1 MTADSQSGYKLS
13 VMKKLFVS
21 SIMTAVLLPGWVN
34 AESPDLVTLLSLTKP
49 QDSVLSSGNSSLTWR
64 NEGTTGTSLDNF
76 AISFQLTETRNTSS
90 PQNIF
95 STSRATGG
103 ASGNALQLT
112 SSSADG
118 EYTCLFSYA
127 GQSFNMKATTEGGS
141 LLLTLI
147 MRKNEDGSSASAT
160 LYSGT
165 QTLGTV
171 SFNFTSGTSSLKWD
185 QSSIWTNTAKE
196 TFTDIKL
203 ATFNTEATNTDILNA
218 FNLQVPE
225 PATASLSLL
234 GLAALM
240 VRRRRK
246 A

>member
-1 MTADSQSGYKLS
+1 
-13 VMKKLFVS
+13 
-21 SIMTAVLLPGWVN
+21 MTAVLLPGWVN

-49 QDSVLSSGNSSLTWR
+49 QNGVLSSGNSSLTWR
-64 NEGTTGTSLDNF
+64 SEGTTETPLDNF

-90 PQNIF
+90 LQNIF

-112 SSSADG
+112 SSSEND

-127 GQSFNMKATTEGGS
+127 GQSFNMSATTERGS

-147 MRKNEDGSSASAT
+147 MRKSEDGSSASAT

-185 QSSIWTNTAKE
+185 QSSIWTNAAKE

-203 ATFNTEATNTDILNA
+203 ATFNTEAADTDILNA
-218 FNLQVPE
+218 FGLQVPE

>member
-1 MTADSQSGYKLS
+1 
-13 VMKKLFVS
+13 
-21 SIMTAVLLPGWVN
+21 
-34 AESPDLVTLLSLTKP
+34 
-49 QDSVLSSGNSSLTWR
+49 
-64 NEGTTGTSLDNF
+64 
-76 AISFQLTETRNTSS
+76 
-90 PQNIF
+90 
-95 STSRATGG
+95 
-103 ASGNALQLT
+103 
-112 SSSADG
+112 
-118 EYTCLFSYA
+118 
-127 GQSFNMKATTEGGS
+127 MKATTEKGS

-147 MRKNEDGSSASAT
+147 MRKSEDGSSASSAT

-185 QSSIWTNTAKE
+185 QSSIWTNAAKE

-203 ATFNTEATNTDILNA
+203 ATFNTEAADTDILNA
-218 FNLQVPE
+218 FGLQVPE

>member
-1 MTADSQSGYKLS
+1 MT
-13 VMKKLFVS
+13 
-21 SIMTAVLLPGWVN
+21 
-34 AESPDLVTLLSLTKP
+34 
-49 QDSVLSSGNSSLTWR
+49 
-64 NEGTTGTSLDNF
+64 
-76 AISFQLTETRNTSS
+76 
-90 PQNIF
+90 
-95 STSRATGG
+95 
-103 ASGNALQLT
+103 
-112 SSSADG
+112 
-118 EYTCLFSYA
+118 
-127 GQSFNMKATTEGGS
+127 ATTERGS

-147 MRKNEDGSSASAT
+147 MRKSEDGSSASSAT

-185 QSSIWTNTAKE
+185 QSSIWTNAAKE

-203 ATFNTEATNTDILNA
+203 ATFNTEATDTDILNA

>member
-1 MTADSQSGYKLS
+1 
-13 VMKKLFVS
+13 
-21 SIMTAVLLPGWVN
+21 MTAVLLPGWVN
-34 AESPDLVTLLSLTKP
+34 AESPDLVTLLSLIKP
-49 QDSVLSSGNSSLTWR
+49 QNGVLSSGNSSLTWR
-64 NEGTTGTSLDNF
+64 SEGTTETPLDNF

-95 STSRATGG
+95 STSRTNGG

-118 EYTCLFSYA
+118 GYTCLFSYA
-127 GQSFNMKATTEGGS
+127 GQSFDMTATTERGS

-147 MRKNEDGSSASAT
+147 MRKSEDGSSASAT

-203 ATFNTEATNTDILNA
+203 ATFNTEATDTDILNA
-218 FNLQVPE
+218 FGLQVPE

>member
-1 MTADSQSGYKLS
+1 
-13 VMKKLFVS
+13 
-21 SIMTAVLLPGWVN
+21 MTAVLLPGWVN

-147 MRKNEDGSSASAT
+147 MRKNEDSSSASAT

-185 QSSIWTNTAKE
+185 QSSIWTNAAKE

-203 ATFNTEATNTDILNA
+203 ATFNTKATDTDILNA
-218 FNLQVPE
+218 FGLQVPE

-240 VRRRRK
+240 GRRRRK